1 MKFVTV
7 VMVVMV
13 VMKFVTVVMVVMKLV
28 MVVMVCDADFS
39 LKTLQTSL
47 QPLQISLQSIIS
59 HEKRKNQEN
68 DNGMSTKFN
77 LTLE

>member
-7 VMVVMV
+7 VMVLMV

-28 MVVMVCDADFS
+28 MVVMVCDTDFS

-47 QPLQISLQSIIS
+47 
-59 HEKRKNQEN
+59 HAHVNVR
-68 DNGMSTKFN
+68 
-77 LTLE
+77 

>member
-13 VMKFVTVVMVVMKLV
+13 VMKFVTVVTVVMVAMKLV

-39 LKTLQTSL
+39 TS
-47 QPLQISLQSIIS
+47 
-59 HEKRKNQEN
+59 
-68 DNGMSTKFN
+68 D
-77 LTLE
+77 

>member
-7 VMVVMV
+7 VTVVMV

-39 LKTLQTSL
+39 L
-47 QPLQISLQSIIS
+47 QPLQISLQPLQSITS
-59 HEKRKNQEN
+59 HQKW
-68 DNGMSTKFN
+68 S
-77 LTLE
+77 